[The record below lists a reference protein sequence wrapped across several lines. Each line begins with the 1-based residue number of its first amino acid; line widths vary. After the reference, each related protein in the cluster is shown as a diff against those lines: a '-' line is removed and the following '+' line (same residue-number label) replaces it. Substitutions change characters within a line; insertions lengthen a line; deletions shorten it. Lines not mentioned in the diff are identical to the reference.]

1 MGKFLFETQLF
12 SDFFGGPEKDRLA
25 LFVCNEKNVIIS
37 DPRSEVPGAS
47 IRLSLLF
54 SIVDVLSIPV
64 NIQLVFFFQLI
75 VLQLFLRST
84 NMCMLCMC
92 VCVCACVRFHI
103 LYNKGKG

>member
-64 NIQLVFFFQLI
+64 NIQLVFFFSINRFAVILEI
-75 VLQLFLRST
+75 NKYVYVVYV
-84 NMCMLCMC
+84 CVCLCMC
-92 VCVCACVRFHI
+92 AFPYFV
-103 LYNKGKG
+103 